1 LNIKRLDDLL
11 QELGISKVRFAK
23 YLGVSRQMVY
33 NYLEMDSID
42 KWPKEKKM
50 KLFKLLNV
58 KSTDEIKKIK
68 PTADYIMEVE
78 SKLNQGVAAASVSAV
93 NFEGFNKKEQDLLNE
108 LITAIKERLS
118 EDKSKETFYMFKYLF
133 NFIQAMDTNEEL
145 KYILA
150 YVSKSTGFT
159 DPKEFIFNKDRQF
172 ILEGI
177 LYTALL
183 MYYNGGISKSKV
195 AQSHEKFV
203 QEIEH
208 KNEERLSRTQELNT
222 IKVLALKELGYTEIT
237 EANAKE
243 VFEKMAEIQS
253 RRCA

>member
-1 LNIKRLDDLL
+1 MKKLDDLL

-58 KSTDEIKKIK
+58 KSADEIKKMK

-78 SKLNQGVAAASVSAV
+78 SKLNQGVAVASVDTVS
-93 NFEGFNKKEQDLLNE
+93 FEGFNKKEQDLLNE
-108 LITAIKERLS
+108 LIVAIKERLS

-150 YVSKSTGFT
+150 YISKSTGFT
-159 DPKEFIFNKDRQF
+159 DPKEFMFNKDRQF
-172 ILEGI
+172 VLEGI
-177 LYTALL
+177 LYTALI
-183 MYYNGGISKSKV
+183 MYYNGGVSKSKV

-208 KNEERLSRTQELNT
+208 KNEERLSRTQELNS

-237 EANAKE
+237 ETNAKE

-253 RRCA
+253 RRYV

>member
-1 LNIKRLDDLL
+1 MKRLDDLL